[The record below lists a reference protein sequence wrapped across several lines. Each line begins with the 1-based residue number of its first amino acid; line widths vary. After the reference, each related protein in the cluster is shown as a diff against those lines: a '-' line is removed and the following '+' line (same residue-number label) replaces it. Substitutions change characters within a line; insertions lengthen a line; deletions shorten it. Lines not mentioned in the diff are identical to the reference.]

1 MLKSRRSPRAAAF
14 AFLIL
19 AAGGAALAQET
30 NTIGPAQL
38 KDFQLPGQRTT
49 PPAQPNPTPPTQ
61 TQPQPQPP
69 AATTPPRTE
78 PRPAPAQ
85 APRAET
91 PREAAPEAEPLPV
104 PDISADLPAEANVAA
119 PVAEVPAP
127 LPAAPANPDLDTLPP
142 PVVADG
148 EAQPA
153 ASSWLPWL
161 AVPAG
166 LALLA
171 WAGLAWRRRRDAA
184 AEETVRRAARED
196 LGGALFTGAAG
207 ARAPEPLPEP
217 APAAPEPTPEAGP
230 RPWLEVEVKPERA
243 AATDVQAL
251 VDYALSVVNSGDAPA
266 RNIRID
272 ARLFNAAAQDE
283 VNAFIAGPIH
293 EKSGSPDV
301 VLAPGDSL
309 ELLGQ
314 AAMPKADVREVKVEG
329 RSLLIPM
336 IAINVAYD
344 WGEAGAG
351 RTSRSWL
358 VGREPESPAAKMGA
372 FRLDLGPRIYRA
384 VAGREAQL
392 VKV

>member
-1 MLKSRRSPRAAAF
+1 
-14 AFLIL
+14 LIL
-19 AAGGAALAQET
+19 AASGAAFAQQQQPQQT

-49 PPAQPNPTPPTQ
+49 PPAQTPPATQPQ
-61 TQPQPQPP
+61 TQPQSQPP

-78 PRPAPAQ
+78 PRPAPVD
-85 APRAET
+85 T
-91 PREAAPEAEPLPV
+91 PRTEPPRDSAPSAAEPEPLLLPDATAELPVEGNLALPEAE
-104 PDISADLPAEANVAA
+104 
-119 PVAEVPAP
+119 AP
-127 LPAAPANPDLDTLPP
+127 LPEGPGLDVLPP
-142 PVVADG
+142 PV
-148 EAQPA
+148 A
-153 ASSWLPWL
+153 AEEEPEPGASWLSWWPWL
-161 AVPAG
+161 AVPAA

-171 WAGLAWRRRRDAA
+171 WAGLAWRRRREAA
-184 AEETVRRAARED
+184 AEEAVREAARQD
-196 LGGALFTGAAG
+196 LGGVLFAGGAAG
-207 ARAPEPLPEP
+207 APEAAPERTPEP
-217 APAAPEPTPEAGP
+217 APPIPAAPAPAAEAEP

-243 AATDVQAL
+243 AATDVQAV

-272 ARLFNAAAQDE
+272 ARLFNASAQDE

-293 EKSGSPDV
+293 EKSGSPHV
-301 VLAPGDSL
+301 VLAPGESL
-309 ELLGQ
+309 ELMGQ
-314 AAMPKADVREVKVEG
+314 AAMAKADVREVKVEG

-351 RTSRSWL
+351 RTSRSWV
-358 VGREPESPAAKMGA
+358 VGRQPETPAARMGA